1 MSKLMVISQNSRAR
15 LPRGVADG
23 RGAGSTLALAPKD
36 KTILAELGLNA
47 RQNLTGLAR
56 KLHLSKQ
63 VVSYR
68 IKQLERMKII
78 RGYHA
83 IPDVYRLGK
92 AHFRVFVKYHQL
104 ESAGEA
110 RLIRELSRCP
120 EISWLTLLDGDFDL
134 EFVVWSDNIMEFEAV
149 YDAILSR
156 FGRFFYEKYF
166 SIGTRVEYLPFRF
179 LNPAGRTGRGLVF
192 GGSYDHRVLSE
203 LDKRLLYEIN
213 RNGRIPLADLA
224 KKLEIPVT
232 AAKNRLEE
240 LLESGVVIG
249 FGIKIDHKR
258 LGLTYR
264 KVLLKLHTPARERID
279 RIAAWLRRKDS
290 VIFLVKTIGAYDFEF
305 ELLTE
310 SNEEFYDF
318 MKEFRS
324 QFAADIRFHNNVI
337 VHDELKYGQL
347 SPNTL

>member
-1 MSKLMVISQNSRAR
+1 MSKTGQEKKPGRPHRKRKAR
-15 LPRGVADG
+15 G
-23 RGAGSTLALAPKD
+23 RSGPPATVRLAPKD
-36 KTILAELGLNA
+36 KAILAELALNA
-47 RQNLTGLAR
+47 RQCLTELAR
-56 KLHLSKQ
+56 KVHVSKQ

-104 ESAGEA
+104 GSEDEA
-110 RLIRELSRCP
+110 RLVRELVRYP

-134 EFVVWSDNIMEFEAV
+134 EFVIWSDHIMEFEKI
-149 YDAILSR
+149 YDEILGR
-156 FGRFFYEKYF
+156 FGRYFQEKYF
-166 SIGTRVEYLPFRF
+166 SIGTRVEYLPLRF
-179 LNPAGRTGRGLVF
+179 LNPGAPAGRALVF
-192 GGSYDHRVLSE
+192 GGDYGRRI
-203 LDKRLLYEIN
+203 LDMQDWRILCEAN
-213 RNGRIPLADLA
+213 HNGRVSLADLA
-224 KKLEIPVT
+224 KKLAMSVPAV
-232 AAKNRLEE
+232 KHRLQQ
-240 LLESGVVIG
+240 LLDSKVIIG
-249 FGIKIDHKR
+249 FGLKIDHKR

-279 RIAAWLRRKDS
+279 RIAGYLRRQQS

-310 SNEEFYDF
+310 SNEEFYHF
-318 MKEFRS
+318 MKSFRS
-324 QFAADIRFHNNVI
+324 QFASDIKFHSSVI

-347 SPNTL
+347 S

>member
-1 MSKLMVISQNSRAR
+1 MSKFKGGNENSRQHP
-15 LPRGVADG
+15 PRGAAACRVP
-23 RGAGSTLALAPKD
+23 GSSLTLAPKD
-36 KTILAELGLNA
+36 KAILAELGLDA

-56 KLHLSKQ
+56 KVHLSKQ

-104 ESAGEA
+104 DTETEA
-110 RLIRELSRCP
+110 RLIRELSRCA
-120 EISWLTLLDGDFDL
+120 EVSWLTLLDGDFDL
-134 EFVVWSDNIMEFEAV
+134 EFVVWSDNIMEFDSV
-149 YDAILSR
+149 YNEILSR
-156 FGRFFYEKYF
+156 FGRHFYEKYF
-166 SIGTRVEYLPFRF
+166 SIGTRVEYLPLRF
-179 LNPAGRTGRGLVF
+179 LSPERRPGRSLVF
-192 GGSYDHRVLSE
+192 GGSYRQGVLSDV
-203 LDKRLLYEIN
+203 DKKLLYEIN
-213 RNGRIPLADLA
+213 RNGRISMAELAR
-224 KKLEIPVT
+224 K
-232 AAKNRLEE
+232 
-240 LLESGVVIG
+240 SGVSVPAARSHLQGLLKSGVIIG
-249 FGIKIDHKR
+249 FGIKIDHRR

-264 KVLLKLHTPARERID
+264 KVLLKLNDPAKGRID
-279 RIAAWLRRKDS
+279 RISAYLRRQES

-310 SNEEFYDF
+310 SNEEFYHF

-324 QFAADIRFHNNVI
+324 RFAADIRSHNTVI

-347 SPNTL
+347 SPHTL